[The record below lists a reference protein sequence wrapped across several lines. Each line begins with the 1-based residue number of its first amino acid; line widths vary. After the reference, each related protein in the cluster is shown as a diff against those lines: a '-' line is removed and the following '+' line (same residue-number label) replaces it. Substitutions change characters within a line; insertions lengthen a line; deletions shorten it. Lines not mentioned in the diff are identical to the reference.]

1 MACFNNH
8 MWGAGGG
15 HLSLLHSGVTDEL
28 AQAPRGHAL
37 KAMVTACWACLG
49 RSPLSLKPPLGCSAL
64 GHNLK
69 MARVET
75 LYWPPWA
82 AKLTLFPNSP
92 LNAHVCTHAHTHRH
106 TDTDTHT
113 CMDGDTH
120 MQRHTYIQTHT
131 LTDTHCMFSIDKKP
145 SPFPHAL
152 CPLVPMCLYT
162 FLMPKIAYLDLLPR
176 NLLCIL

>member
-1 MACFNNH
+1 MACVNNH
-8 MWGAGGG
+8 MRGAGGG

-49 RSPLSLKPPLGCSAL
+49 RSPLSLTPPLGCTAL

-75 LYWPPWA
+75 LHWPPWA

-92 LNAHVCTHAHTHRH
+92 LNAHVCTCAHTHTNTRTQTH
-106 TDTDTHT
+106 THAWMDTHT
-113 CMDGDTH
+113 CKDTH
-120 MQRHTYIQTHT
+120 TYRHTHSQTHT
-131 LTDTHCMFSIDKKP
+131 AC
-145 SPFPHAL
+145 SPATKNPHHSFMRCAL
-152 CPLVPMCLYT
+152 
-162 FLMPKIAYLDLLPR
+162 
-176 NLLCIL
+176 